1 MSPRHSVWQGCR
13 WWLLVVAMM
22 SLGPVWA
29 QSKVQSQTAPQFQ
42 SSKAPAQATRTTQQQ
57 VNSSGLLVLT
67 SYHRGYRW
75 NDDVVEHV
83 TERFGRLVDDPARL
97 QVLWLDALRL
107 STEEAEARLVEHL
120 TAIDMDSGGGLI
132 ISDDPA
138 MAFYL
143 DNRHQFDWPR
153 RVVALGLNSDELRAE
168 AEQVGVRILRSYP
181 VMAQSLNMLI
191 DTFGSPLNLI
201 LLGDDTEHGA
211 NVLDDLTEV
220 IDALPDVTLIDTIT
234 GWDPEQV
241 ARRMEQAPPN
251 TRLYMQGGQD
261 SGWVEGEAT
270 TESRLKRLAEL
281 GHPVFCHFDF
291 QVAIGCA
298 GGAILDV
305 ALLAHAAVDVA
316 LSPAFELVPSSSSM
330 MAQRR
335 QVDIRWYPLFDGD
348 SILPFEWIG
357 VRGRLEQISSEY
369 RVLLVVV
376 SGIALL
382 SLGAALWLLWSREV
396 NRRRRQR
403 LMVDRRYDIP
413 TLLALETRYQGRRCA
428 ELSWVF
434 SLASPALK
442 QYQRRFGSTRLEW
455 LLGINLELL
464 RYHLPAGWKLYLGDD
479 HQLMGVVPSS
489 EGNSDV
495 EALVDSYLSLVSQAQ
510 QQRTLHALH
519 WHACVVRIPVQAEDL
534 GTCIKALE
542 EGMERLER
550 EGWVRPT
557 LTVLAVEPY
566 QETWFRWL
574 SRQVG
579 ALMDDP
585 GTQWRLVVQPK
596 VSPLDRRLLGVE
608 VLTRWRHPEVGNIE
622 PREFMPVIIM
632 LGLAQRFDRWVVHTA
647 LEWVASRPDMQ
658 NWLGCVSINVHL
670 STLMDEAFPDYVA
683 RHIRRLELR
692 ASVVELELV
701 EHEHFD
707 DIEKVQA
714 QMTRLRE
721 LGIGVTLDDFGS
733 GYTAFQ
739 LVQRLPLTAIKL
751 DYSLLHAARRFDQA
765 RQAYAA
771 LAAFCDRLGLKV
783 VAEGVETHE
792 DARWLVT
799 LGIQAGQGYF
809 FARPMEL
816 NEMVARYAPGSTG
829 GAAPNHPVV
838 RGWRQADIE

>member
-1 MSPRHSVWQGCR
+1 MLPQQGVWHGCR
-13 WWLLVVAMM
+13 WLILVVAMVALT
-22 SLGPVWA
+22 SVRA
-29 QSKVQSQTAPQFQ
+29 QSDVQSPPPPQSQ
-42 SSKAPAQATRTTQQQ
+42 PAQTVLPTQQR
-57 VNSSGLLVLT
+57 VKNSGLLLLT

-83 TERFGRLVDDPARL
+83 SERFGRLVDDPTQL
-97 QVLWLDALRL
+97 QVVWLDALRL
-107 STEEAEARLVEHL
+107 PTEEAEARLVERL
-120 TAIDMDSGGGLI
+120 AATDMDSGGGLI

-143 DNRHQFDWPR
+143 DHRQQFDWPR
-153 RVVALGLNSDELRAE
+153 RAVALGLNSDELRAE
-168 AEQVGVRILRSYP
+168 AEKVGVRMLRSYP
-181 VMAQSLNMLI
+181 VMAQSLNMLL

-201 LLGDDTEHGA
+201 LLGDDTEHGV

-220 IDALPDVTLIDTIT
+220 IDTLPDVALIDTIT

-261 SGWVEGEAT
+261 SGWVEGETT

-281 GHPVFCHFDF
+281 GYPVFCHFDF
-291 QVAIGCA
+291 QVVIGCA

-316 LSPAFELVPSSSSM
+316 LSPAFELVPSNSSM

-335 QVDIRWYPLFDGD
+335 QVDVRWYSLFDGD

-357 VRGRLEQISSEY
+357 VRGRLEQISSRY

-376 SGIALL
+376 SSIALL
-382 SLGAALWLLWSREV
+382 SLAAALWLLWSREV

-403 LMVDRRYDIP
+403 LMVDGRYDIP

-428 ELSWVF
+428 ELSWMF

-442 QYQRRFGSTRLEW
+442 QYQRRFGGTRLEW
-455 LLGINLELL
+455 LFGINLELL
-464 RYHLPAGWKLYLGDD
+464 RYHLPADWKLYLGDEL
-479 HQLMGVVPSS
+479 QLLGVVPSS
-489 EGNSDV
+489 QVNSDV

-519 WHACVVRIPVQAEDL
+519 WHACVVRMPVQAVDL
-534 GTCIKALE
+534 GSCLRALE

-557 LTVLAVEPY
+557 LKVLAVEPY

-585 GTQWRLVVQPK
+585 GTQWRLVAQPK
-596 VSPLDRRLLGVE
+596 VSPLDRRLQGVE
-608 VLTRWRHPEVGNIE
+608 VLTRWQHPEVGNIE

-632 LGLAQRFDRWVVHTA
+632 LGLAERFDRWVIHTT
-647 LEWVASRPDMQ
+647 LEWLACQPDVHG
-658 NWLGCVSINVHL
+658 WLGSMSINVHL
-670 STLMDEAFPDYVA
+670 STLMDETFPDHV
-683 RHIRRLELR
+683 IQQVRRLGLR
-692 ASVVELELV
+692 ASMIELELV

-721 LGIGVTLDDFGS
+721 LGIGGTLDDFGS

-751 DYSLLHAARRFDQA
+751 DYSLLHAARRFEQA

-792 DARWLVT
+792 DARWLIT
-799 LGIQAGQGYF
+799 LGIQSGQGYF

-816 NEMVARYAPGSTG
+816 DELVARYAPGSTRE
-829 GAAPNHPVV
+829 AAPGYPVV